1 MFTSSNGL
9 SCTQDLN
16 LQAITA
22 RIDPR
27 EEPRVTVT
35 GFKTSFAT
43 ACAGVAFFAAG
54 ALHAQTQISWAHVYE
69 AQEPYHIWAEWVAE
83 QFAERTEGRYEIVV
97 HPASTLGSQV
107 ALAEGLDL
115 GTIDMMYDGQ
125 FFAGTR
131 YGPMALGSAPFVF
144 GDYAHWERYRESD
157 LFEDLAQGYR
167 DATGDDVLALV
178 YYGQRHMTSN
188 QPITSPEDM
197 EGMQVRVPN
206 ASLYTMFPRAVGAN
220 PTPMAFSEVYL
231 GLQQGVVD
239 AQENPLPTIQAQR
252 FHEVQSHITLT
263 GHITDALLTIV
274 AAHTREM
281 MSEEDYAILTEL
293 VQEGALRASDDIR
306 QSELDLVEWFR
317 DEGITVTEIDTA
329 PFAEAVAPMLADEAS
344 WDEETYERLQ
354 ALR

>member
-1 MFTSSNGL
+1 MPTIRQFRGL
-9 SCTQDLN
+9 ALT
-16 LQAITA
+16 
-22 RIDPR
+22 
-27 EEPRVTVT
+27 
-35 GFKTSFAT
+35 
-43 ACAGVAFFAAG
+43 CAAA
-54 ALHAQTQISWAHVYE
+54 ALLSPAAANAQTQISWAHVYE
-69 AQEPYHIWAEWVAE
+69 TEEPYHIWAEWVAE
-83 QFAERTEGRYEIVV
+83 EFAERTDGRYEIVV
-97 HPASTLGSQV
+97 HPSSTLGSQV
-107 ALAEGLDL
+107 DLAEGLDL
-115 GTIDMMYDGQ
+115 GTVDMMYDGQ

-131 YGPMALGSAPFVF
+131 YGPIALGSAPFVF
-144 GDYAHWERYRESD
+144 EDYAHWERYRESD

-167 DATGDDVLALV
+167 DATGDDVLALI

-188 QPITSPEDM
+188 QPITAPENM

-293 VQEGALRASDDIR
+293 VQEGALRASDDVR

-317 DEGITVTEIDTA
+317 DEGINVDEIDTA
-329 PFAEAVAPMLADEAS
+329 PFEEAVAPLLAEEAS
-344 WDEETYERLQ
+344 WDAETYERLQ

>member
-1 MFTSSNGL
+1 VFRG
-9 SCTQDLN
+9 
-16 LQAITA
+16 IT
-22 RIDPR
+22 RI
-27 EEPRVTVT
+27 
-35 GFKTSFAT
+35 G
-43 ACAGVAFFAAG
+43 
-54 ALHAQTQISWAHVYE
+54 
-69 AQEPYHIWAEWVAE
+69 
-83 QFAERTEGRYEIVV
+83 
-97 HPASTLGSQV
+97 
-107 ALAEGLDL
+107 
-115 GTIDMMYDGQ
+115 
-125 FFAGTR
+125 
-131 YGPMALGSAPFVF
+131 
-144 GDYAHWERYRESD
+144 ERYRESD

>member
-1 MFTSSNGL
+1 MLTIRRLRGL
-9 SCTQDLN
+9 
-16 LQAITA
+16 A
-22 RIDPR
+22 
-27 EEPRVTVT
+27 VTCA
-35 GFKTSFAT
+35 GAALLSAT
-43 ACAGVAFFAAG
+43 AA
-54 ALHAQTQISWAHVYE
+54 HAQTQISWAHVYE
-69 AQEPYHIWAEWVAE
+69 TQEPYHIWAEWVAE
-83 QFAERTEGRYEIVV
+83 QFAERTDGRYEIVV

-144 GDYAHWERYRESD
+144 ADYEHWERYRDSD
-157 LFEDLAQGYR
+157 LFQDLAQGYR

-178 YYGQRHMTSN
+178 YYGERHMTSN
-188 QPITSPEDM
+188 QPITVPEDM

-263 GHITDALLTIV
+263 AHITDALLTIV
-274 AAHTREM
+274 AAHMREM
-281 MSEEDYAILTEL
+281 MSDEDYAILTEL

-306 QSELDLVEWFR
+306 QSELELVDWFR
-317 DEGITVTEIDTA
+317 SEGITVNEIDTM
-329 PFAEAVAPMLADEAS
+329 PFQAAVAPLLAEEAS
-344 WDEETYERLQ
+344 WDEETYARLQ

>member
-1 MFTSSNGL
+1 M
-9 SCTQDLN
+9 
-16 LQAITA
+16 
-22 RIDPR
+22 
-27 EEPRVTVT
+27 T
-35 GFKTSFAT
+35 GISMKRSFAI
-43 ACAGVAFFAAG
+43 ACTGATVFAAG

-69 AQEPYHIWAEWVAE
+69 TQEPYHVWAEWVAE
-83 QFAERTEGRYEIVV
+83 EFAERTDGRYEIVV

-107 ALAEGLDL
+107 ELAEGLDL

-144 GDYAHWERYRESD
+144 ADYVHWERYRDSE

-188 QPITSPEDM
+188 TPINVPEDM

-274 AAHTREM
+274 ADHTREM
-281 MSEEDYAILTEL
+281 MSDEDYAILTEL
-293 VQEGALRASDDIR
+293 VVEGALRASDEIR

-317 DEGITVTEIDTA
+317 NEGITVTEIDTA
-329 PFAEAVAPMLADEAS
+329 PFQEAVTPLLAAEAS
-344 WDEETYERLQ
+344 WDAETYERLQ

>member
-1 MFTSSNGL
+1 MNL
-9 SCTQDLN
+9 QDLTV
-16 LQAITA
+16 QV
-22 RIDPR
+22 DQR
-27 EEPRVTVT
+27 EESRMT
-35 GFKTSFAT
+35 GIGAKRSLAM
-43 ACAGVAFFAAG
+43 ACTGAAVLAAG

-69 AQEPYHIWAEWVAE
+69 TQEPYHVWAEWVAE
-83 QFAERTEGRYEIVV
+83 EFAERTDGRYEIVV

-107 ALAEGLDL
+107 ELAEGLDL

-144 GDYAHWERYRESD
+144 ADYAHWERYRESE

-167 DATGDDVLALV
+167 EATGDDVLALV

-188 QPITSPEDM
+188 TPITTPEDM

-274 AAHTREM
+274 ADHTREM

-293 VQEGALRASDDIR
+293 VVEGALRASDEIR

-317 DEGITVTEIDTA
+317 NEGITVNEIDTA
-329 PFAEAVAPMLADEAS
+329 PFQDAVAPLLEEEAS
-344 WDEETYERLQ
+344 WDAETYDRLQ

>member
-1 MFTSSNGL
+1 MFGIN
-9 SCTQDLN
+9 
-16 LQAITA
+16 
-22 RIDPR
+22 
-27 EEPRVTVT
+27 
-35 GFKTSFAT
+35 FKGSIAT
-43 ACAGVAFFAAG
+43 ACVGAAFFTAG
-54 ALHAQTQISWAHVYE
+54 AVHAQTQISWAHVYE
-69 AQEPYHIWAEWVAE
+69 TQEPYHVWAEWVAE

-107 ALAEGLDL
+107 ELAEGLDL

-144 GDYAHWERYRESD
+144 ADYAHWERYRESD

-188 QPITSPEDM
+188 QPITSPADM

-274 AAHTREM
+274 ADHTREM
-281 MSEEDYAILTEL
+281 MSEEDYAILAEL
-293 VQEGALRASDDIR
+293 VQEGALRASDEIR

-317 DEGITVTEIDTA
+317 NEGITVAAIDTA
-329 PFAEAVAPMLADEAS
+329 PFEAAVAPLLAEEAS
-344 WDEETYERLQ
+344 WDDQTYERLQ